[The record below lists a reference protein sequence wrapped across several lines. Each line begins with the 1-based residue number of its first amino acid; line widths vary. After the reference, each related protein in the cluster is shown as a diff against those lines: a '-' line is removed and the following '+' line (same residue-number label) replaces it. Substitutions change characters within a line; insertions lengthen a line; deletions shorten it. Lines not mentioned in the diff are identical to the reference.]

1 MPLQGAALN
10 RGAFFC
16 IRRTVFGA
24 WPEAQPNFL
33 LWSERQV
40 RLQGALA
47 RSYCDTYSNLFFSSP
62 AIHQTLHTFAT
73 GYYPD
78 IKLICSTLVISII
91 QFFNQSGIFKCI
103 TANVIG

>member
-62 AIHQTLHTFAT
+62 DRA
-73 GYYPD
+73 
-78 IKLICSTLVISII
+78 ISIARASL
-91 QFFNQSGIFKCI
+91 QQSRKG
-103 TANVIG
+103 G